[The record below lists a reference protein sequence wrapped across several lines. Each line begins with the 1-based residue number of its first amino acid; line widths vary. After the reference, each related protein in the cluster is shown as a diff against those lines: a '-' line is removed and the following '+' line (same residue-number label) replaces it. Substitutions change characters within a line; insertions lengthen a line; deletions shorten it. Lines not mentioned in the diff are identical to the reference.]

1 MSESDN
7 VRKVLSNIRSLRAFA
22 REVDFE
28 LLKDMAQKFNA
39 VVEELREDAER
50 EAKEREQRDA
60 RKRELLEM
68 IASEGFSV
76 EELTGASDTGSTR
89 KKRVVQQVPAKYQF
103 EVNGEM
109 QYWTGRGRKPKALGL
124 GDPKIVKD
132 YVNNVPDLDD
142 YAAKLAES
150 YNKLDSAGYDV
161 INIVPINIG
170 SSDQCFQDN
179 KNYVG
184 DVGYSITRGAVVVGK
199 LREVEG

>member
-1 MSESDN
+1 MSESEN

-76 EELTGASDTGSTR
+76 EELTGASDTGTTR
-89 KKRVVQQVPAKYQF
+89 K
-103 EVNGEM
+103 NGWYSRF
-109 QYWTGRGRKPKALGL
+109 QL
-124 GDPKIVKD
+124 
-132 YVNNVPDLDD
+132 
-142 YAAKLAES
+142 
-150 YNKLDSAGYDV
+150 
-161 INIVPINIG
+161 NI
-170 SSDQCFQDN
+170 SL
-179 KNYVG
+179 K
-184 DVGYSITRGAVVVGK
+184 
-199 LREVEG
+199 

>member
-1 MSESDN
+1 
-7 VRKVLSNIRSLRAFA
+7 KKL
-22 REVDFE
+22 
-28 LLKDMAQKFNA
+28 
-39 VVEELREDAER
+39 
-50 EAKEREQRDA
+50 QRT
-60 RKRELLEM
+60 
-68 IASEGFSV
+68 GF
-76 EELTGASDTGSTR
+76 
-89 KKRVVQQVPAKYQF
+89 
-103 EVNGEM
+103 
-109 QYWTGRGRKPKALGL
+109 LGL

>member
-1 MSESDN
+1 MSESEN

-76 EELTGASDTGSTR
+76 EELTGSYTGTTR

-109 QYWTGRGRKPKALGL
+109 QYWTGRGRKPKAIEEALAAG
-124 GDPKIVKD
+124 KK
-132 YVNNVPDLDD
+132 LDD
-142 YAAKLAES
+142 FLIP
-150 YNKLDSAGYDV
+150 ND
-161 INIVPINIG
+161 
-170 SSDQCFQDN
+170 
-179 KNYVG
+179 
-184 DVGYSITRGAVVVGK
+184 R
-199 LREVEG
+199 

>member
-1 MSESDN
+1 MSESEN

-76 EELTGASDTGSTR
+76 EELTGASDTGTTR

-109 QYWTGRGRKPKALGL
+109 QYWTGRGRKPKTIEEAIAAG
-124 GDPKIVKD
+124 KK
-132 YVNNVPDLDD
+132 LDD
-142 YAAKLAES
+142 FLIPDDK
-150 YNKLDSAGYDV
+150 
-161 INIVPINIG
+161 
-170 SSDQCFQDN
+170 
-179 KNYVG
+179 
-184 DVGYSITRGAVVVGK
+184 
-199 LREVEG
+199 